1 MGSPRVLKTIPR
13 KMKAKEMNEFVPSTW
28 LFDAVDMGEIESDWL
43 DKSGPYRVPSEEW
56 EALKSQ
62 MKEEDEIRAFS
73 SPKDYWENLAGRAGY
88 ALVRKGKAI
97 AGIITLMN

>member
-1 MGSPRVLKTIPR
+1 
-13 KMKAKEMNEFVPSTW
+13 MNEFVPSTW
-28 LFDAVDMGEIESDWL
+28 LFDAVDMDEIESDWL
-43 DKSGPYRVPSEEW
+43 DKSGPYGVPNKEW
-56 EALKSQ
+56 EELKSQ
-62 MKEEDEIRAFS
+62 MKEEDEIRTFS